1 MTHELMTLPYAAD
14 ALAPVIS
21 KETVE
26 FHHGKHLLA
35 YVNTLNSLIP
45 GTEFENA
52 DLLDIVRKSE
62 GKYLIKPDRCS
73 IITSTSHSLAP
84 MQEVLLR
91 VLLQMLLQR
100 SGDRLRLSK
109 QLSSKLVQAFLA
121 QAGYGLLLMKMAF

>member
-45 GTEFENA
+45 GTE
-52 DLLDIVRKSE
+52 LYVRVR